1 MDMDLQNSPDTIRH
15 LFFKNSREFTGPD
28 KIPEIEEYLQ
38 TIPGTE
44 YPIFSFA
51 GFFFFG
57 KFNPSDTLPD
67 VEPMGYEPI
76 DFSFTVQGY
85 PNHKDYT
92 FFGHGASLGS
102 AINMA
107 VGRLSL
113 FLCRD
118 STLLVSND
126 VLSLYYTRLG
136 NVLIWNNAA
145 HSLPII
151 NGKPIVNF
159 SDELFSHLSTLN
171 YPYTVILFDES
182 SVKAIGAIGGPHS
195 FSGFIDRY
203 IFDRLSA
210 QGFPYSFV

>member
-15 LFFKNSREFTGPD
+15 LFFKNSRKFTGPD
-28 KIPEIEEYLQ
+28 KIPEIEEYLK

-57 KFNPSDTLPD
+57 KFNPGDTLPD
-67 VEPMGYEPI
+67 VEPMGYEPA

-85 PNHKDYT
+85 PKLNKDYSH
-92 FFGHGASLGS
+92 FGHGSSLGS

-107 VGRLSL
+107 VGKLSL

-118 STLLVSND
+118 STLLVCND

-136 NVLIWNNAA
+136 NVLSWNNAA

-151 NGKPIVNF
+151 NGKPI
-159 SDELFSHLSTLN
+159 EKLSEDL
-171 YPYTVILFDES
+171 YTVILFDES

>member
-1 MDMDLQNSPDTIRH
+1 MDLQNSPDTIRH
-15 LFFKNSREFTGPD
+15 LFFKNNREFTGPD
-28 KIPEIEEYLQ
+28 KIPEIEDYLK

-67 VEPMGYEPI
+67 VEPAGYEPI

-107 VGRLSL
+107 VGKLSL

-118 STLLVSND
+118 STLLVCND

-136 NVLIWNNAA
+136 NVLSWNNAA

-151 NGKPIVNF
+151 NGKPI
-159 SDELFSHLSTLN
+159 EKLSEDL
-171 YPYTVILFDES
+171 YTVILFDEVS
-182 SVKAIGAIGGPHS
+182 IKAVGAIGGPHS